1 MMVRLLL
8 LPFLLLM
15 ICRCGNN
22 QQGLI
27 LENDSRSFKLAQ
39 RTAIE
44 IPGYNRNIEVEID
57 DITNGSTFL
66 TIHDKNEML
75 VQELIL
81 PEKEIA
87 FLFDGEAYIISCTR
101 MNNRLIGNDDASF
114 TIRKRGT
121 KPAAILT
128 AEKQKIEQLI
138 KTVAASDVI
147 FIRNGEEYGATEAA
161 EHLYNKWQQA
171 GDEIKTLDDF
181 IEKIASRSSA
191 SGEPYQIKLKTG
203 EIVPAKTWMQE
214 QAKNL

>member
-44 IPGYNRNIEVEID
+44 IPGHNRNIKVEID
-57 DITNGSTFL
+57 DITNGSAFL
-66 TIHDKNEML
+66 TIRDKNEML

-81 PEKEIA
+81 PKKEIA

-121 KPAAILT
+121 KSAAILT
-128 AEKQKIEQLI
+128 AEKQKIEHLI

-191 SGEPYQIKLKTG
+191 SGKSYQIKLKTG
-203 EIVPAKTWMQE
+203 EIVPAKTWMKE